1 MELKNIISETLNE
14 IEKMAKTIDNG
25 FNTAQKTPSFFK
37 TPPHLQ
43 NTPNPKNANAPLES
57 KNAAKIE
64 TQEKITEEKEE
75 ELKEIITEEIVQ
87 EKITEEKEEEL
98 KEIITEE
105 IVQEKITEEKEEE
118 SKEIITEEIT
128 PKTPTQETPTQVLI
142 PNERVFLKG
151 LLERTLVLFKGM
163 QALEEKEV
171 LKRLDLVA
179 RFLQY
184 QLSVLE
190 KRLESLERE
199 NTE

>member
-1 MELKNIISETLNE
+1 MAGRMELKNIISETLSE
-14 IEKMAKTIDNG
+14 IEKMAKTIDDG
-25 FNTAQKTPSFFK
+25 FDRTQKTPSFFK

-43 NTPNPKNANAPLES
+43 NTPNPKNANAPLEP

-64 TQEKITEEKEE
+64 T
-75 ELKEIITEEIVQ
+75 
-87 EKITEEKEEEL
+87 
-98 KEIITEE
+98 
-105 IVQEKITEEKEEE
+105 QEKITEEKEEE

-128 PKTPTQETPTQVLI
+128 QETPTQALI
-142 PNERVFLKG
+142 PNERVFLKS

-163 QALEEKEV
+163 QALEEKEA
-171 LKRLDLVA
+171 LKRLDLVV

>member
-14 IEKMAKTIDNG
+14 IEKMAKTIDDG
-25 FNTAQKTPSFFK
+25 FDTAQKTPSFFK
-37 TPPHLQ
+37 TPPQQ
-43 NTPNPKNANAPLES
+43 NTPKNANAPLEPKNAA

-75 ELKEIITEEIVQ
+75 E
-87 EKITEEKEEEL
+87 
-98 KEIITEE
+98 
-105 IVQEKITEEKEEE
+105 
-118 SKEIITEEIT
+118 SKEIITEESAQEN
-128 PKTPTQETPTQVLI
+128 PKQVLI

-163 QALEEKEV
+163 QALEEKEAM
-171 LKRLDLVA
+171 KRLDLVA

-184 QLSVLE
+184 QLSALE

>member
-1 MELKNIISETLNE
+1 MELKNIISETLSE
-14 IEKMAKTIDNG
+14 IEKMAKTIDDG
-25 FNTAQKTPSFFK
+25 FDRTQKTPSFFK

-43 NTPNPKNANAPLES
+43 NTPNPKNANTPLEP

-75 ELKEIITEEIVQ
+75 
-87 EKITEEKEEEL
+87 
-98 KEIITEE
+98 
-105 IVQEKITEEKEEE
+105 
-118 SKEIITEEIT
+118 SKEIITKEI
-128 PKTPTQETPTQVLI
+128 TQETPTQAPI

-163 QALEEKEV
+163 QALEEKEA

-184 QLSVLE
+184 QLSTLE

>member
-14 IEKMAKTIDNG
+14 IEKMAKTIDNN
-25 FNTAQKTPSFFK
+25 FDAAQKTPSFFK
-37 TPPHLQ
+37 TPPYLQ
-43 NTPNPKNANAPLES
+43 NTPNPKNANTPLEP

-75 ELKEIITEEIVQ
+75 AQEIITEEIAQ
-87 EKITEEKEEEL
+87 EN
-98 KEIITEE
+98 
-105 IVQEKITEEKEEE
+105 
-118 SKEIITEEIT
+118 
-128 PKTPTQETPTQVLI
+128 PTQVLI
-142 PNERVFLKG
+142 SNERVFLKN
-151 LLERTLVLFKGM
+151 LLERTLVLLKGM
-163 QALEEKEV
+163 QALEEKDA

>member
-14 IEKMAKTIDNG
+14 IEKMAKTIDNN
-25 FNTAQKTPSFFK
+25 FDAAQKTPSFFK
-37 TPPHLQ
+37 TPPYLQ
-43 NTPNPKNANAPLES
+43 NAKNAETPPMSNTEP

-64 TQEKITEEKEE
+64 TQEKIAEENTEEKEE
-75 ELKEIITEEIVQ
+75 VPEIITEEIVQ
-87 EKITEEKEEEL
+87 E
-98 KEIITEE
+98 
-105 IVQEKITEEKEEE
+105 
-118 SKEIITEEIT
+118 T
-128 PKTPTQETPTQVLI
+128 PAQVLI
-142 PNERVFLKG
+142 PNERVFLKN

-163 QALEEKEV
+163 QALEEKDA
-171 LKRLDLVA
+171 LKRLDLVV

>member
-1 MELKNIISETLNE
+1 MAGRMELKNIISETLNE
-14 IEKMAKTIDNG
+14 IEKMAKTIDDG
-25 FNTAQKTPSFFK
+25 FNTVQKTPSFFK
-37 TPPHLQ
+37 TPPNLQ
-43 NTPNPKNANAPLES
+43 NTPLEP

-75 ELKEIITEEIVQ
+75 EVPEIII
-87 EKITEEKEEEL
+87 
-98 KEIITEE
+98 
-105 IVQEKITEEKEEE
+105 
-118 SKEIITEEIT
+118 EEIT
-128 PKTPTQETPTQVLI
+128 PKNPTQALI
-142 PNERVFLKG
+142 SNERVFLKG
-151 LLERTLVLFKGM
+151 LLERTLVLFQGM
-163 QALEEKEV
+163 QALEEKEA

>member
-1 MELKNIISETLNE
+1 MAGRMELKNIISETLNE
-14 IEKMAKTIDNG
+14 IEKMAKTIDNN
-25 FNTAQKTPSFFK
+25 FDATQKTPSFFK

-43 NTPNPKNANAPLES
+43 STPNPKNANTPLEP

-75 ELKEIITEEIVQ
+75 EVP
-87 EKITEEKEEEL
+87 
-98 KEIITEE
+98 
-105 IVQEKITEEKEEE
+105 
-118 SKEIITEEIT
+118 EIITEEIT
-128 PKTPTQETPTQVLI
+128 PKNPTQVLI
-142 PNERVFLKG
+142 SSERVFLKN
-151 LLERTLVLFKGM
+151 LLERTLVLFQGM
-163 QALEEKEV
+163 QALEEKEA

>member
-1 MELKNIISETLNE
+1 MAGRMELKNIISETLSE
-14 IEKMAKTIDNG
+14 IEKMAKTIDDG
-25 FNTAQKTPSFFK
+25 FDTAQKTPSFFK

-43 NTPNPKNANAPLES
+43 NTPNPKNANAPLEP

-75 ELKEIITEEIVQ
+75 ELKEIITEEITQ
-87 EKITEEKEEEL
+87 EN
-98 KEIITEE
+98 
-105 IVQEKITEEKEEE
+105 
-118 SKEIITEEIT
+118 
-128 PKTPTQETPTQVLI
+128 PTQALI

-163 QALEEKEV
+163 QALEEKEAM
-171 LKRLDLVA
+171 KRLDLVA

-184 QLSVLE
+184 QLSALE

>member
-14 IEKMAKTIDNG
+14 IEKMAQTIDDG
-25 FNTAQKTPSFFK
+25 VAQKTPSFFK
-37 TPPHLQ
+37 TPPYLQ
-43 NTPNPKNANAPLES
+43 NAKNTETPPMSNTEP

-75 ELKEIITEEIVQ
+75 E
-87 EKITEEKEEEL
+87 KEEEAP
-98 KEIITEE
+98 EII
-105 IVQEKITEEKEEE
+105 I
-118 SKEIITEEIT
+118 EEIT
-128 PKTPTQETPTQVLI
+128 QENPTQVLI
-142 PNERVFLKG
+142 PNERVFLKN

-163 QALEEKEV
+163 QALEEKEAM
-171 LKRLDLVA
+171 KRLDLVA

-184 QLSVLE
+184 QLSALE

>member
-1 MELKNIISETLNE
+1 MELKNIISETLSE
-14 IEKMAKTIDNG
+14 IEKMAKTIDDG
-25 FNTAQKTPSFFK
+25 FDRVQKTPSFFK
-37 TPPHLQ
+37 TPLHLP
-43 NTPNPKNANAPLES
+43 NTPNPKNANAPLEP

-75 ELKEIITEEIVQ
+75 VPEIITEE
-87 EKITEEKEEEL
+87 
-98 KEIITEE
+98 
-105 IVQEKITEEKEEE
+105 
-118 SKEIITEEIT
+118 T

-163 QALEEKEV
+163 QALEEKEA

-184 QLSVLE
+184 QLSALE

>member
-1 MELKNIISETLNE
+1 MAGRMELKNIISETLNE
-14 IEKMAKTIDNG
+14 IEKMAKTIDDG

-43 NTPNPKNANAPLES
+43 NTPNPKNANAPLEP

-75 ELKEIITEEIVQ
+75 ELKEIITEEITQ
-87 EKITEEKEEEL
+87 EN
-98 KEIITEE
+98 
-105 IVQEKITEEKEEE
+105 
-118 SKEIITEEIT
+118 
-128 PKTPTQETPTQVLI
+128 PTQETPTQALI

-163 QALEEKEV
+163 QALEGKEA
-171 LKRLDLVA
+171 LKRLDLVV

-184 QLSVLE
+184 QLSALE

>member
-14 IEKMAKTIDNG
+14 IEKMAKTIDDG

-37 TPPHLQ
+37 TPPNLQ

-75 ELKEIITEEIVQ
+75 E
-87 EKITEEKEEEL
+87 
-98 KEIITEE
+98 
-105 IVQEKITEEKEEE
+105 

-128 PKTPTQETPTQVLI
+128 PKTPTQENPTQALI

-151 LLERTLVLFKGM
+151 LLERTLVLFKGI
-163 QALEEKEV
+163 QALEEKEA
-171 LKRLDLVA
+171 LKRLDLVE

-184 QLSVLE
+184 QLSALE

>member
-1 MELKNIISETLNE
+1 MAGRMELKNIISETLNE
-14 IEKMAKTIDNG
+14 IEKMAKTIDDG

-43 NTPNPKNANAPLES
+43 NTPNPKNANAPLEP
-57 KNAAKIE
+57 KNATKIE
-64 TQEKITEEKEE
+64 T
-75 ELKEIITEEIVQ
+75 
-87 EKITEEKEEEL
+87 
-98 KEIITEE
+98 
-105 IVQEKITEEKEEE
+105 QEKITEEKEEE

-128 PKTPTQETPTQVLI
+128 QETHTQALI

-163 QALEEKEV
+163 QALEEKEA

-179 RFLQY
+179 HFLQY
-184 QLSVLE
+184 QLSALE

>member
-1 MELKNIISETLNE
+1 MELKNIISETLSE
-14 IEKMAKTIDNG
+14 IEKMAKTIDDG

-37 TPPHLQ
+37 TPPYLQ
-43 NTPNPKNANAPLES
+43 NTPNPKNANTPLEP

-64 TQEKITEEKEE
+64 TQEKITEE
-75 ELKEIITEEIVQ
+75 
-87 EKITEEKEEEL
+87 
-98 KEIITEE
+98 
-105 IVQEKITEEKEEE
+105 EE
-118 SKEIITEEIT
+118 SKEIITEEIA
-128 PKTPTQETPTQVLI
+128 QETPTQALI

-163 QALEEKEV
+163 QALEEKEAM
-171 LKRLDLVA
+171 KRLDLVA
-179 RFLQY
+179 HFLQY

>member
-14 IEKMAKTIDNG
+14 IEKMAKTIDDG
-25 FNTAQKTPSFFK
+25 FDSTQKTPSFFK
-37 TPPHLQ
+37 TPPQQ
-43 NTPNPKNANAPLES
+43 NTPKNANTPLES

-75 ELKEIITEEIVQ
+75 EIPEIITEEIVQ
-87 EKITEEKEEEL
+87 EN
-98 KEIITEE
+98 
-105 IVQEKITEEKEEE
+105 
-118 SKEIITEEIT
+118 
-128 PKTPTQETPTQVLI
+128 PKQALI

-163 QALEEKEV
+163 QALEEKEAM
-171 LKRLDLVA
+171 KRLDLVA

-184 QLSVLE
+184 QLSALE

>member
-1 MELKNIISETLNE
+1 MAGRMELKNIISETLSE
-14 IEKMAKTIDNG
+14 IEKMAKTIDDG
-25 FNTAQKTPSFFK
+25 FDRVQKTPSFFK

-43 NTPNPKNANAPLES
+43 NTPNPKNANTPLEP

-75 ELKEIITEEIVQ
+75 VPEIITEE
-87 EKITEEKEEEL
+87 
-98 KEIITEE
+98 
-105 IVQEKITEEKEEE
+105 
-118 SKEIITEEIT
+118 T
-128 PKTPTQETPTQVLI
+128 PKTPTQENPTQALI

-163 QALEEKEV
+163 QALEEKEA

-184 QLSVLE
+184 QLSTLE

>member
-14 IEKMAKTIDNG
+14 IEKMAKTIDDG
-25 FNTAQKTPSFFK
+25 FDIVQKTPSFFK

-43 NTPNPKNANAPLES
+43 NTPNPKNANAPLEP

-64 TQEKITEEKEE
+64 T
-75 ELKEIITEEIVQ
+75 
-87 EKITEEKEEEL
+87 
-98 KEIITEE
+98 
-105 IVQEKITEEKEEE
+105 QEKITEEKEEE

-128 PKTPTQETPTQVLI
+128 QENPTQENPTQALI

-163 QALEEKEV
+163 QALEEKEA
-171 LKRLDLVA
+171 LKRLDLVE

>member
-14 IEKMAKTIDNG
+14 IEKMAKTIDDG
-25 FNTAQKTPSFFK
+25 FDRAQKTPSFFK

-43 NTPNPKNANAPLES
+43 NTPNPKNANAPLEP
-57 KNAAKIE
+57 KNVAKIE

-75 ELKEIITEEIVQ
+75 EIPK
-87 EKITEEKEEEL
+87 
-98 KEIITEE
+98 
-105 IVQEKITEEKEEE
+105 
-118 SKEIITEEIT
+118 IITEEIT
-128 PKTPTQETPTQVLI
+128 QENPTQALI

-163 QALEEKEV
+163 QALEEKEA
-171 LKRLDLVA
+171 LKRLDLVV

-184 QLSVLE
+184 QLSALE

>member
-14 IEKMAKTIDNG
+14 IEKMAKTIDNN
-25 FNTAQKTPSFFK
+25 FDAAQKTPSFFK

-43 NTPNPKNANAPLES
+43 NTPNPKNANTPLEP

-64 TQEKITEEKEE
+64 TQEKITEENTEEKEE
-75 ELKEIITEEIVQ
+75 EAPEIITEEIA
-87 EKITEEKEEEL
+87 
-98 KEIITEE
+98 
-105 IVQEKITEEKEEE
+105 
-118 SKEIITEEIT
+118 
-128 PKTPTQETPTQVLI
+128 QETPTQVLI

-151 LLERTLVLFKGM
+151 LLERTLVLFQGM
-163 QALEEKEV
+163 QALEEKEAM
-171 LKRLDLVA
+171 KRLDLVA

>member
-1 MELKNIISETLNE
+1 MAGRMELKNIISETLNE
-14 IEKMAKTIDNG
+14 IEKMAKTIDDG

-43 NTPNPKNANAPLES
+43 NTPNPKNANTPLEP

-64 TQEKITEEKEE
+64 TQEKITEEN
-75 ELKEIITEEIVQ
+75 
-87 EKITEEKEEEL
+87 TEEKEEEVP
-98 KEIITEE
+98 EIIIEE
-105 IVQEKITEEKEEE
+105 IAQEN
-118 SKEIITEEIT
+118 
-128 PKTPTQETPTQVLI
+128 PTQVLI
-142 PNERVFLKG
+142 SNERVFLKN
-151 LLERTLVLFKGM
+151 LLERTLVLLKGM
-163 QALEEKEV
+163 QALEEKDA

>member
-1 MELKNIISETLNE
+1 MAGRMELKNIISETLNE

-43 NTPNPKNANAPLES
+43 NTPNPKNASTPLEP

-64 TQEKITEEKEE
+64 T
-75 ELKEIITEEIVQ
+75 
-87 EKITEEKEEEL
+87 
-98 KEIITEE
+98 
-105 IVQEKITEEKEEE
+105 QEKITEEKEEE

-128 PKTPTQETPTQVLI
+128 PKTPTQALI

-163 QALEEKEV
+163 QALEEKEA

-184 QLSVLE
+184 QLSALE